1 MKQFAAKSARPLP
14 VIILADVS
22 GSMSENDK
30 IGMLNRAI
38 KEMLQTF
45 TKESRLN
52 AEIQV
57 ALITFGGKGA
67 IAHVPLAPAHQI
79 QSFQELTADGGT
91 PMGDAFKEVTKLL
104 EDKDVIPSRAYRPT
118 LVLISDGQPDPDSDW
133 ESELEKLR
141 TSDRAQ
147 KATRMAMAIGDDADE
162 QMMAKFINNPEI
174 PLFKAHNAL
183 DVGRFFRAVSMSVTS
198 RSRSATPN
206 QPIEISYEDI
216 PDDDLD
222 LDDLVFKK

>member
-45 TKESRLN
+45 AKESRLN

-57 ALITFGGKGA
+57 ALITFGLNGA
-67 IAHVPLAPAHQI
+67 TAHVALAPAHQI
-79 QSFQELTADGGT
+79 QGLQELTANGGT

-104 EDKDVIPSRAYRPT
+104 EDRDIIPSRAYRPT
-118 LVLISDGQPDPDSDW
+118 LVLISDGMPDPGW
-133 ESELEKLR
+133 EDAFEKLCA
-141 TSDRAQ
+141 SERAQ

-162 QMMAKFINNPEI
+162 RMMTKFINNPEI
-174 PLFKAHNAL
+174 PLFKSPNAL
-183 DVGRFFRAVSMSVTS
+183 DVVRFFRAVSMSVTS
-198 RSRSATPN
+198 RSRSTTPN

-216 PDDDLD
+216 PDDDD
-222 LDDLVFKK
+222 LDIADLVFKK